1 MVRQSARRKRRNGGH
16 AVRAPC
22 AAFWRAALKSSD
34 FDVSIV
40 LVVADQAV
48 LGLCSEPRSSGGLV
62 RSGEAKCR
70 GTWYAGARALG
81 LRCGGCRSVF
91 RGGRS
96 SCHGP
101 DRRASRAS
109 GRKGHIVLGGDQRAG
124 SLSASCI
131 EESGFRHFFSCLL
144 AICVVSSQAKRRV
157 GLFFASQVL
166 ELINEVW
173 NAFGVGRVRRKSTE
187 LRQSDPSASE
197 VGGPQRGWRRLGR
210 LRDPSRSCRSSSR
223 MRSRCLRHRSPLA
236 RRPCSTPAAS
246 LIG

>member
-109 GRKGHIVLGGDQRAG
+109 GRKGNIVSGGDQRAG
-124 SLSASCI
+124 SLVLVVSKNQDFVI
-131 EESGFRHFFSCLL
+131 FYTGYNTPQQFIRHFFIDIVIS
-144 AICVVSSQAKRRV
+144 I
-157 GLFFASQVL
+157 
-166 ELINEVW
+166 
-173 NAFGVGRVRRKSTE
+173 
-187 LRQSDPSASE
+187 
-197 VGGPQRGWRRLGR
+197 
-210 LRDPSRSCRSSSR
+210 
-223 MRSRCLRHRSPLA
+223 
-236 RRPCSTPAAS
+236 
-246 LIG
+246 